1 MRSIIKSDYHPNDI
15 QMFRSNAMLL
25 YIPFVCIVLYTYM
38 WVSKFGRRNMKI
50 SAILM
55 GLRILTLIGIFICP
69 HIMKI
74 FLYIV
79 LIILYII
86 TFGCMIL
93 CKRGK
98 TL

>member
-1 MRSIIKSDYHPNDI
+1 MRSIIKNDYHPNDV

-25 YIPFVCIVLYTYM
+25 YIPFVCVILYTYM
-38 WVSKFGRRNMKI
+38 WISKFGRRNMKI
-50 SAILM
+50 SAILI
-55 GLRILTLIGIFICP
+55 GLRILTLLGIFVLPI
-69 HIMKI
+69 KV

-93 CKRGK
+93 CKQGK

>member
-1 MRSIIKSDYHPNDI
+1 MRSIIKNDYHPNDV
-15 QMFRSNAMLL
+15 QMFRSNTMLL
-25 YIPFVCIVLYTYM
+25 YIPFVCVILYTYM
-38 WVSKFGRRNMKI
+38 WISKFGRRNMKI

-55 GLRILTLIGIFICP
+55 GLRILTLLGIFVLPI
-69 HIMKI
+69 KV

-93 CKRGK
+93 CKQGK

>member
-1 MRSIIKSDYHPNDI
+1 MRSIIKNDYHPNDV

-25 YIPFVCIVLYTYM
+25 YIPFVCVILYSYM
-38 WVSKFGRRNMKI
+38 WISKFGRRNMKI

-55 GLRILTLIGIFICP
+55 GLRILTLLGIFILP
-69 HIMKI
+69 IKV

-93 CKRGK
+93 CKQGK

>member
-1 MRSIIKSDYHPNDI
+1 MRSIIKNDYHPNDV

-25 YIPFVCIVLYTYM
+25 YIPFVCVILYTYM
-38 WVSKFGRRNMKI
+38 WISKFGRRNMKI

-55 GLRILTLIGIFICP
+55 GLRILTLLVIFVLPI
-69 HIMKI
+69 KV

-93 CKRGK
+93 CKQGK

>member
-1 MRSIIKSDYHPNDI
+1 MRSIIKNDYHPNDV

-25 YIPFVCIVLYTYM
+25 YIPFVCVILYTYM
-38 WVSKFGRRNMKI
+38 WISKFGRRNMKI

-55 GLRILTLIGIFICP
+55 GLRILTLLGIFILP
-69 HIMKI
+69 IKV

-93 CKRGK
+93 CKQGK

>member
-1 MRSIIKSDYHPNDI
+1 MRSIIKNDYHPNDV

-25 YIPFVCIVLYTYM
+25 YIPFVCVILYTYM
-38 WVSKFGRRNMKI
+38 WISKFGRRNMKI

-55 GLRILTLIGIFICP
+55 GLRILTLLGIFILP
-69 HIMKI
+69 IKV

-79 LIILYII
+79 VIILYII

-93 CKRGK
+93 CKQGK

>member
-38 WVSKFGRRNMKI
+38 WVSKFGRRNMQI
-50 SAILM
+50 SAILI
-55 GLRILTLIGIFICP
+55 GLRILTLLGIFILP
-69 HIMKI
+69 IKI

-93 CKRGK
+93 CKQGK

>member
-1 MRSIIKSDYHPNDI
+1 MRSIIKNDYHPNDV

-25 YIPFVCIVLYTYM
+25 YIPFVCVILYIYM
-38 WVSKFGRRNMKI
+38 WISKFGRRNMKI

-55 GLRILTLIGIFICP
+55 GLRILTLLGIFILP
-69 HIMKI
+69 IKV

-93 CKRGK
+93 CKQGK

>member
-1 MRSIIKSDYHPNDI
+1 
-15 QMFRSNAMLL
+15 
-25 YIPFVCIVLYTYM
+25 
-38 WVSKFGRRNMKI
+38 MKI

-55 GLRILTLIGIFICP
+55 GLRILTLLGIFILP
-69 HIMKI
+69 IKV

-93 CKRGK
+93 CKQGK

>member
-1 MRSIIKSDYHPNDI
+1 MRSIIKSDYHPNDV

-25 YIPFVCIVLYTYM
+25 YIPFVCVILYTYM
-38 WVSKFGRRNMKI
+38 WISKFGRRNMKI

-55 GLRILTLIGIFICP
+55 SLRILTLLGIFILP
-69 HIMKI
+69 IKV

-86 TFGCMIL
+86 TFRCMIL
-93 CKRGK
+93 CKQGK

>member
-1 MRSIIKSDYHPNDI
+1 MRSIIKNDYHPNDV
-15 QMFRSNAMLL
+15 QMFRSNSMLL
-25 YIPFVCIVLYTYM
+25 YIPFVCVILYTYM
-38 WVSKFGRRNMKI
+38 WISKFGRRNMKI

-55 GLRILTLIGIFICP
+55 GLRILTLLGIFILP
-69 HIMKI
+69 IKV

-93 CKRGK
+93 CKQGK